1 MVTLPSLVR
10 TVCVVIVF
18 GEMPVE
24 GQWFY
29 CCRSSHK
36 SGMTL

>member
-18 GEMPVE
+18 GETPVE
-24 GQWFY
+24 SELVLF
-29 CCRSSHK
+29 
-36 SGMTL
+36 